1 MGAVAAFNAA
11 HAGARCDSVEGIAA
25 NEGEIAAVARAVAH
39 AVRGSGVDAYVEIP
53 VADDPAPLVDVLAAH
68 ALRAKCR
75 TGGITADAFPAAAQ
89 LGRFLGACI
98 RAGLPFKLTAG
109 LHHPLRGEYR
119 LTYAPG
125 SACGSMYGFLNA
137 IVAAA
142 LLREGVSDADAEAVL
157 LDADPAAFRFDDVG
171 VHWRDRTVTTPRL
184 RQLREKAMASIGS
197 CSFTEPV
204 DDLHALGLL

>member
-1 MGAVAAFNAA
+1 
-11 HAGARCDSVEGIAA
+11 
-25 NEGEIAAVARAVAH
+25 
-39 AVRGSGVDAYVEIP
+39 
-53 VADDPAPLVDVLAAH
+53 
-68 ALRAKCR
+68 
-75 TGGITADAFPAAAQ
+75 
-89 LGRFLGACI
+89 
-98 RAGLPFKLTAG
+98 
-109 LHHPLRGEYR
+109 
-119 LTYAPG
+119 
-125 SACGSMYGFLNA
+125 MYGFLNA